1 MSTVN
6 DFLTKEDEQEVV
18 NAIALAEKR
27 TSGEIRVHI
36 ESTTSIDAFE
46 RATEVFHQLEMDKTQ
61 LKNGVLIYIAI
72 QDHKFAICGDK
83 GINEVVEPDFWDC
96 TRDIMR
102 NHFKNGNFKQGLIDG
117 ILRAGE
123 KLSTYF
129 PCDDCD
135 MNELSNE
142 ISKG

>member
-1 MSTVN
+1 MSTTN

-18 NAIALAEKR
+18 NAIVLAEKR

-36 ESTTSIDAFE
+36 ENTTSIDPFE
-46 RATEVFHQLEMDKTQ
+46 RATTVFHELGMDKTE
-61 LKNGVLIYIAI
+61 LKNGVLIYLAVN
-72 QDHKFAICGDK
+72 DHKFVICGDK

-102 NHFKNGNFKQGLIDG
+102 NHFKQGNFKQGLIDG

-135 MNELSNE
+135 INELSNE

>member
-1 MSTVN
+1 MSTTN

-18 NAIALAEKR
+18 NAIVLAEKR

-36 ESTTSIDAFE
+36 ENTTSIDPFE
-46 RATEVFHQLEMDKTQ
+46 RATTVFHELGMDKTE
-61 LKNGVLIYIAI
+61 LKNGVLIYLAVN
-72 QDHKFAICGDK
+72 DHKFVICGDK
-83 GINEVVEPDFWDC
+83 GINDVVEPDFWDC

-102 NHFKNGNFKQGLIDG
+102 NHFKQGNFKQGLIDG

-135 MNELSNE
+135 INELSNE